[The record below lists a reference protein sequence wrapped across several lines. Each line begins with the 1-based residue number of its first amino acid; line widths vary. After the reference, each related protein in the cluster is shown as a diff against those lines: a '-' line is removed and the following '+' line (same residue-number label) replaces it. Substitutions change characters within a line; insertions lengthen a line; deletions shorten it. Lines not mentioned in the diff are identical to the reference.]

1 MKIIS
6 NYFLPLLPIFLGVPS
21 QAEIIPFELEQVST
35 CVGMNMKKNFLCLAA
50 ALLPLISAFSENV
63 AGDSVKSIPLQEV
76 EIVSV
81 RATDK
86 TPVTYSNL
94 GKETIESA
102 NFGQD
107 IPFLLL
113 LTPSVIATSD
123 AGTGIGY
130 TGFRIRGTDA
140 NRINVTTNGIP
151 LNDSESHGVFWVNM
165 PDFASSLEDLQVQ
178 RGVGTS
184 TNGAGAFGASI
195 NMKTENIPLQSYGE
209 FNGSYGS
216 FNTSKVTFKTG
227 SGVIDNH
234 WAFDARLSSIRS
246 DGFID
251 RASVDLKSYFVQG
264 AYFNEKTMLKF
275 ITFSGK
281 EKTYH
286 AWDGVPDY
294 ILFPSDPSVKANRTY
309 NPAGYMGD
317 DAEGNPQY
325 YPNQTDNYEQSHYQL
340 SLLQVLNPDFKL
352 NVALHYTR
360 GFGYY
365 EEYKTDQS
373 LNEYELTP
381 FELNGELIDN
391 SDLVRQEYLDNYF
404 GGMVFSLDYSKN
416 KMNLSLGGSGNYYYG
431 NHYGDVIWVKDYV
444 GDPTFDP
451 SHEYYRSIGKKSDM
465 NLYLKGIY
473 SLMKNLNFYGDLQI
487 RHIDY
492 TIRGKNDV
500 WNWLDG
506 GMQDLDIR
514 QIFNFFNPK
523 AGLYYQ
529 LNSKNVLYGSVAV
542 AHREPNRNNYTDAGT
557 NEFPRPERL
566 IDYELGYQ
574 FNRKNWAFSANLYY
588 MEYKD
593 QLVLNGKV
601 NAIGEALTSNVPDS
615 YRTGIELTAGVHIIP
630 CLDWNGNLT
639 LSQNK
644 IKNYTEYV
652 TIYDSDGNAES
663 QQQADYYGTTNI
675 SFSPDIIANSLFT
688 FKYHSFSAGFHSN
701 YVGKQYLDNT
711 GQTDVNETDTRKKER
726 SIDAYFVNNLRLSYD
741 FGKRLSVNLSI
752 NNIFNAQYETN
763 GWVWSCYYRQA
774 DGSLE
779 PYTEKS
785 YFPQAGIN
793 VLANVALR
801 F

>member
-1 MKIIS
+1 MKLL
-6 NYFLPLLPIFLGVPS
+6 FLTATLLPFI
-21 QAEIIPFELEQVST
+21 ST
-35 CVGMNMKKNFLCLAA
+35 
-50 ALLPLISAFSENV
+50 FSENI
-63 AGDSVKSIPLQEV
+63 AGDSLKNIPLQEV
-76 EIVSV
+76 EILSV

-94 GKETIESA
+94 NKDAIQSV

-113 LTPSVIATSD
+113 LSPSVIATSD

-140 NRINVTTNGIP
+140 NRINVTINGIP

-195 NMKTENIPLQSYGE
+195 NMKTENIPLQPYGE
-209 FNGSYGS
+209 VNGGYGS
-216 FNTSKVTFKTG
+216 FNTSKVTLKTG
-227 SGVIDNH
+227 TGIIDEH
-234 WAFDARLSSIRS
+234 WAFDVRLSSIRS

-275 ITFSGK
+275 VTFSGK

-294 ILFPSDPSVKANRTY
+294 ILFPSDPSQKDNRTY

-317 DAEGNPQY
+317 DAEGNPKY
-325 YPNQTDNYEQSHYQL
+325 YPNQTDNYEQTHCHL
-340 SLLQVLNPDFKL
+340 SLLQMLNPNLKL
-352 NVALHYTR
+352 NVALHYTK

-365 EEYKTDQS
+365 EEYKTDQT
-373 LNEYELTP
+373 LNEYTLSP
-381 FELNGELIDN
+381 FELNQEMIET
-391 SDLVRQEYLDNYF
+391 SDLVRREYLDNGF
-404 GGMVFSLDYSKN
+404 GGMVFSMDYSKN
-416 KMNLSLGGSGNYYYG
+416 KMNLSLGGSGNYYDG
-431 NHYGDVIWVKDYV
+431 NHFGQVIWVKNYA

-451 SHEYYRSIGKKSDM
+451 SHEYYRSTGKKSDV
-465 NLYLKGIY
+465 NLYMRGDY
-473 SLMKNLNFYGDLQI
+473 SLTKNITVYGDLQV
-487 RHIDY
+487 RRIDY
-492 TIRGKNDV
+492 TIRGKNDT
-500 WNWLDG
+500 WDWLAG
-506 GMQDLDIR
+506 EMQDLNIHK
-514 QIFNFFNPK
+514 IFNFFNPK

-529 LNSKNVLYGSVAV
+529 WNQGNALYGSVAV
-542 AHREPNRNNYTDAGT
+542 AHREPNRNNYTDAG
-557 NEFPRPERL
+557 NDANPQPERL

-574 FNRKNWAFSANLYY
+574 FKQKNLTFSANLYC
-588 MEYKD
+588 MKYKD
-593 QLVLNGKV
+593 QLVLTGKV
-601 NAIGEALTSNVPDS
+601 NTIGEPLTSNVPDS
-615 YRTGIELTAGVHIIP
+615 YRTGIELTAGIRLVS
-630 CLDWNGNLT
+630 CLEWNGNLT

-652 TIYDSDGNAES
+652 TVYDNDGNPEPE
-663 QQQADYYGTTNI
+663 QQADYYGTTNI
-675 SFSPDIIANSLFT
+675 AFSPEIIANSLFS
-688 FKYHSFSAGFHSN
+688 FKYRSFTAGLHSS

-711 GQTDVNETDTRKKER
+711 GRTDADLTDTREKER
-726 SIDAYFVNNLRLSYD
+726 SIGACFVNNLRLGYN
-741 FGKRLSVNLSI
+741 FGKRISVQLSVNNL
-752 NNIFNAQYETN
+752 FNEKYETN

-774 DGSLE
+774 DGSLK

-785 YFPQAGIN
+785 YFPQAGLN
-793 VLANVALR
+793 VLANITLR

>member
-1 MKIIS
+1 M
-6 NYFLPLLPIFLGVPS
+6 NYKLLLAFALF
-21 QAEIIPFELEQVST
+21 PFTS
-35 CVGMNMKKNFLCLAA
+35 
-50 ALLPLISAFSENV
+50 ALSRPV
-63 AGDSVKSIPLQEV
+63 AGDSLKNVSLQEV

-86 TPVTYSNL
+86 TPVAYSNL
-94 GKETIESA
+94 NKEAIGSV

-140 NRINVTTNGIP
+140 NRINVTINGIP

-165 PDFASSLEDLQVQ
+165 PDFASSLEDLQIQ

-195 NMKTENIPLQSYGE
+195 NMKTENIPLQPYGE
-209 FNGSYGS
+209 LNGSYGS
-216 FNTSKVTFKTG
+216 FNTSKATFKTG

-234 WAFDARLSSIRS
+234 WAFDARLSEISS
-246 DGFID
+246 AGFIN

-264 AYFNEKTMLKF
+264 AYFNEQTRIKF
-275 ITFSGK
+275 ITFSGR

-294 ILFPSDPSVKANRTY
+294 ILFPSDPAVKANRIY

-325 YPNQTDNYEQSHYQL
+325 YPNQTDNYEQMHYQL
-340 SLLQVLNPDFKL
+340 SLLQVLNPNLKL
-352 NVALHYTR
+352 NAALHYTR

-365 EEYKTDQS
+365 EEYKQDQN
-373 LNEYELTP
+373 LDEYGLTP
-381 FELNGELIDN
+381 FELSQESVET

-404 GGMVFSLDYSKN
+404 GGMIFSLDYNKN
-416 KMNLSLGGSGNYYYG
+416 KLNLSLGGGGNYYDG
-431 NHYGDVIWVKDYV
+431 NHYGNVIWVKNYA
-444 GDPTFDP
+444 GDPVFDP
-451 SHEYYRSIGKKSDM
+451 THEYYRSKGKKSDA
-465 NLYLKGIY
+465 NLYLKGNY
-473 SLMKNLNFYGDLQI
+473 SLTKKLNIYGDLQV
-487 RHIDY
+487 RRIDY
-492 TIRGKNDV
+492 TIFGKNDI
-500 WNWLDG
+500 WDWLAG
-506 GMQDLDIR
+506 GMQDLNVR
-514 QIFNFFNPK
+514 EIFNFFNPK
-523 AGLYYQ
+523 GGLYYQ
-529 LNSKNVLYGSVAV
+529 LNSYNILYGSIAV

-566 IDYELGYQ
+566 IDYELCYQ
-574 FNRKNWAFSANLYY
+574 FNRKNFTFSANFYY
-588 MEYKD
+588 MNYKN
-593 QLVLNGKV
+593 QLVLTGKV

-615 YRTGIELTAGVHIIP
+615 YRTGIELIAGVRIIP
-630 CLDWNGNLT
+630 CLEWRGNLT

-652 TIYDSDGNAES
+652 TVYDGDGNPEPE
-663 QQQADYYGTTNI
+663 QQADYYGTTNI
-675 SFSPDIIANSLFT
+675 AFSPDIVANSLFT
-688 FKYHSFSAGFHSN
+688 FKYKSFTAGFHSN

-711 GQTDVNETDTRKKER
+711 GRTDANDVETRKKER
-726 SIDAYFVNNLRLSYD
+726 SIDACFVNNLRLSYD
-741 FGKRLSVNLSI
+741 FGKRLSVNLSV
-752 NNIFNAQYETN
+752 NNLFNAKYETN
-763 GWVWSCYYRQA
+763 GWVWSCYYRQT

>member
-1 MKIIS
+1 MKIPV
-6 NYFLPLLPIFLGVPS
+6 FLAIAL
-21 QAEIIPFELEQVST
+21 IPFVS
-35 CVGMNMKKNFLCLAA
+35 V
-50 ALLPLISAFSENV
+50 FSENV
-63 AGDSVKSIPLQEV
+63 AGDSIKNIPLQEV

-94 GKETIESA
+94 NKETIGSV

-140 NRINVTTNGIP
+140 NRINVTINGIP
-151 LNDSESHGVFWVNM
+151 LNDSESQGVFWVNM

-178 RGVGTS
+178 RGVGAS

-195 NMKTENIPLQSYGE
+195 NMKTENIPIRSYGE
-209 FNGSYGS
+209 LNGGCGS

-246 DGFID
+246 GGFID
-251 RASVDLKSYFVQG
+251 RASVDLKSYFAQG
-264 AYFNEKTMLKF
+264 VYFTEQTMLKF

-294 ILFPSDPSVKANRTY
+294 ILFPSDPAVKANRTY

-317 DAEGNPQY
+317 DAKGNPQY
-325 YPNQTDNYEQSHYQL
+325 YPNQTDNYEQTHYQL
-340 SLLQVLNPDFKL
+340 SLIQVLNRNMKL
-352 NVALHYTR
+352 NAALHYTR

-365 EEYKTDQS
+365 EEYKQGQNLD
-373 LNEYELTP
+373 EYGLTP
-381 FELNGELIDN
+381 FELNRELVET
-391 SDLVRQEYLDNYF
+391 SDLVRQKYLDNGF
-404 GGMVFSLDYSKN
+404 GGMIFSLDYNKN
-416 KMNLSLGGSGNYYYG
+416 KLNLSLGGGGNYYDG
-431 NHYGDVIWVKDYV
+431 NHYGDVIWVKNYA
-444 GDPTFDP
+444 GDPAFVP
-451 SHEYYRSIGKKSDM
+451 SQEYYRSKGKKSDV
-465 NLYLKGIY
+465 NLYLKGNY
-473 SLMKNLNFYGDLQI
+473 SLAKGLNIYGDLQV

-492 TIRGKNDV
+492 SIRGQNDV
-500 WNWLDG
+500 WDWTAG
-506 GMQDLDIR
+506 RMQDLDVHD
-514 QIFNFFNPK
+514 IFNFFNPK
-523 AGLYYQ
+523 AGLYYR
-529 LNSKNVLYGSVAV
+529 LNPRSVLYGSVAV
-542 AHREPNRNNYTDAGT
+542 AHREPNWDNYTDAGT
-557 NEFPRPERL
+557 NEVPRPERL
-566 IDYELGYQ
+566 TDYELGYQ
-574 FNRKNWAFSANLYY
+574 YNTGNWAFSANLYY
-588 MEYKD
+588 MKYKD
-593 QLVLNGKV
+593 QLVLNGKI
-601 NAIGEALTSNVPDS
+601 NTIGEALTSNVPDS
-615 YRTGIELTAGVHIIP
+615 YRTGIELTARVHIIP
-630 CLDWNGNLT
+630 CLEWNGNLT

-652 TIYDSDGNAES
+652 PVYDSDGNAEPV
-663 QQQADYYGTTNI
+663 QQADYYGTTNI
-675 SFSPDIIANSLFT
+675 AFSPDFIANSLFT
-688 FKYHSFSAGFHSN
+688 FKYKSFTAGFHSN
-701 YVGKQYLDNT
+701 YVGRQYMDNT
-711 GQTDVNETDTRKKER
+711 GQTDINETDTRKKER
-726 SIDAYFVNNLRLSYD
+726 SIDAYFVNNLRLGYD

-752 NNIFNAQYETN
+752 NNLFNEKYETN
-763 GWVWSCYYRQA
+763 GWVWSCYYRQT

-779 PYTEKS
+779 PYSEKS

>member
-1 MKIIS
+1 MRT
-6 NYFLPLLPIFLGVPS
+6 FF
-21 QAEIIPFELEQVST
+21 
-35 CVGMNMKKNFLCLAA
+35 LAA
-50 ALLPLISAFSENV
+50 ALLPFVSVSAQSI
-63 AGDSVKSIPLQEV
+63 AGDSLKNISLQEV

-81 RATDK
+81 RATEK

-94 GKETIESA
+94 NKEAIGQV

-113 LTPSVIATSD
+113 STPSVIATSD

-140 NRINVTTNGIP
+140 NRINVTINGIP

-195 NMKTENIPLQSYGE
+195 NMKTENIPQQPYGE

-216 FNTSKVTFKTG
+216 FNTSKATFKTG

-234 WAFDARLSSIRS
+234 WAFDARLSSICS

-251 RASVDLKSYFVQG
+251 RASVDLKSYFAQG
-264 AYFNEKTMLKF
+264 AYFNEHTMLRF

-294 ILFPSDPSVKANRTY
+294 ILFPSNPAEKGNRTY

-317 DAEGNPQY
+317 DANGNPQY
-325 YPNQTDNYEQSHYQL
+325 YPNQTDNYEQTHYQF
-340 SLLQVLNPDFKL
+340 SLLQVLNRDWKL

-365 EEYKTDQS
+365 EEYKTDQT
-373 LNEYELTP
+373 LEEYGLTP
-381 FELNGELIDN
+381 FELNRETVEN
-391 SDLVRQEYLDNYF
+391 SDLVRREYLDNYF
-404 GGMVFSLDYSKN
+404 GGMVFSLDYN
-416 KMNLSLGGSGNYYYG
+416 KKKLNFSLGGSGNYYDG
-431 NHYGDVIWVKDYV
+431 NHFGQVLWVKNYA
-444 GDPTFDP
+444 GDPSFVP
-451 SHEYYRSIGKKSDM
+451 GQEYYRSIGKKSDV
-465 NLYLKGIY
+465 NLYAKGNY
-473 SLMKNLNFYGDLQI
+473 SLTGKLNIYGDLQV
-487 RHIDY
+487 RRIDY
-492 TIRGKNDV
+492 TIQGKNDV
-500 WNWLDG
+500 WDWLAG
-506 GMQDLDIR
+506 GMQDLNVHE
-514 QIFNFFNPK
+514 IFNFFNPK
-523 AGLYYQ
+523 GGIYYRFNPQ
-529 LNSKNVLYGSVAV
+529 NVLYGSVAV
-542 AHREPNRNNYTDAGT
+542 AHREPNRNNYTDAGA

-566 IDYELGYQ
+566 TDYELGYR
-574 FNRKNWAFSANLYY
+574 FNRNQWAFGANLYY
-588 MEYKD
+588 MKYKD
-593 QLVLNGKV
+593 QLVLTGKV

-615 YRTGIELTAGVHIIP
+615 YRTGIELTAGVRIVP
-630 CLDWNGNLT
+630 CLEWNGNLT

-644 IKNYTEYV
+644 ITNYTEYV
-652 TIYDSDGNAES
+652 TVYDSDGNPEPE
-663 QQQADYYGTTNI
+663 QQADYYGTTNI
-675 SFSPDIIANSLFT
+675 AFSPDIIANSLFT
-688 FKYHSFSAGFHSN
+688 FKYKSFTAGFHSN

-711 GQTDVNETDTRKKER
+711 GRTDVNLSETSKKER
-726 SIDAYFVNNLRLSYD
+726 SISACFVNNLRLGYD
-741 FGKRLSVNLSI
+741 FGKRLSVQLSVNNL
-752 NNIFNAQYETN
+752 FNAQYETN
-763 GWVWSCYYRQA
+763 GWVWSCYYRQP

-779 PYTEKS
+779 PYSEKS

-793 VLANVALR
+793 VLANISLR

>member
-1 MKIIS
+1 M
-6 NYFLPLLPIFLGVPS
+6 NYKLLLAFALF
-21 QAEIIPFELEQVST
+21 PF
-35 CVGMNMKKNFLCLAA
+35 
-50 ALLPLISAFSENV
+50 ISAFSENV
-63 AGDSVKSIPLQEV
+63 TGDSIKNIPLQEV
-76 EIVSV
+76 EVVSV

-94 GKETIESA
+94 NKESIGTV

-113 LTPSVIATSD
+113 STPSVIATSD

-140 NRINVTTNGIP
+140 NRINVTINGIP
-151 LNDSESHGVFWVNM
+151 LNDSESQGVFWVNM

-195 NMKTENIPLQSYGE
+195 NMKTENIPLRSYGE
-209 FNGSYGS
+209 LNGSYGS
-216 FNTSKVTFKTG
+216 FNTSKLTFKTG

-234 WAFDARLSSIRS
+234 WAFDARLSSIQS
-246 DGFID
+246 AGFID
-251 RASVDLKSYFVQG
+251 RASVDLKSYFLQG
-264 AYFNEKTMLKF
+264 AYFNEKTMVKF

-294 ILFPSDPSVKANRTY
+294 ILFPSDLSVKANRIY

-325 YPNQTDNYEQSHYQL
+325 YPNQTDNYEQTHYQL
-340 SLLQVLNPDFKL
+340 SLIQALNPNLKL
-352 NVALHYTR
+352 NAALHYTR

-365 EEYKTDQS
+365 EEYKQDQYLDEYG
-373 LNEYELTP
+373 LNKGACPLVNVNT
-381 FELNGELIDN
+381 

-404 GGMVFSLDYSKN
+404 GGMIFSLDYSKN
-416 KMNLSLGGSGNYYYG
+416 KLNLSLGGGGNYYDG
-431 NHYGDVIWVKDYV
+431 NHYGDVSWVKNYA
-444 GDPTFDP
+444 GDPAFVP
-451 SHEYYRSIGKKSDM
+451 SQEYYRSKGKKSDI
-465 NLYLKGIY
+465 NIYLKGNY
-473 SLMKNLNFYGDLQI
+473 SLTKNLNIYGDLQI
-487 RHIDY
+487 RRIDY
-492 TIRGKNDV
+492 AIKGKNDV
-500 WNWLDG
+500 WDWIAG
-506 GMQDLDIR
+506 GMQDLNVHD
-514 QIFNFFNPK
+514 IFNFFNPK
-523 AGLYYQ
+523 AGLYYRFTP
-529 LNSKNVLYGSVAV
+529 KNVLYGSVAV
-542 AHREPNRNNYTDAGT
+542 AHREPNWDNYTDAGT
-557 NEFPRPERL
+557 NEVPRPERL
-566 IDYELGYQ
+566 TDYELGYQ
-574 FNRKNWAFSANLYY
+574 FNTGNWAFSANLYY
-588 MEYKD
+588 MKYKN
-593 QLVLNGKV
+593 QLVLNGKI

-615 YRTGIELTAGVHIIP
+615 YRTGIELTAGAHIVP
-630 CLDWNGNLT
+630 CLEWNGNLT

-652 TIYDSDGNAES
+652 PIYDSDGNADPV
-663 QQQADYYGTTNI
+663 QQAGYYGTTNI
-675 SFSPDIIANSLFT
+675 AFSPAVIANSLFT
-688 FKYHSFSAGFHSN
+688 FKYKSFSAGFHSN

-711 GQTDVNETDTRKKER
+711 GQTDANETDTRKKER

-741 FGKRLSVNLSI
+741 FGKRVSVNVSI
-752 NNIFNAQYETN
+752 NNLFNEQYETN
-763 GWVWSCYYRQA
+763 GWVWSCYYRQP

>member
-1 MKIIS
+1 LRIE
-6 NYFLPLLPIFLGVPS
+6 NYFLLAVALF
-21 QAEIIPFELEQVST
+21 PFV
-35 CVGMNMKKNFLCLAA
+35 
-50 ALLPLISAFSENV
+50 SAFSESTP
-63 AGDSVKSIPLQEV
+63 GDSLKRIPLQEV
-76 EIVSV
+76 EVVSV

-94 GKETIESA
+94 TKKAIESA
-102 NFGQD
+102 NFGVD

-113 LTPSVIATSD
+113 MTPSVIATSD

-140 NRINVTTNGIP
+140 NRINVTVNGIP

-165 PDFASSLEDLQVQ
+165 PDFASSLEDMQVQ

-195 NMKTENIPLQSYGE
+195 NMKTENIPLKSYGE
-209 FNGSYGS
+209 VSGGYGS
-216 FNTSKVTFKTG
+216 FNTSKATFKTG
-227 SGVIDNH
+227 SGTIDNH

-264 AYFNEKTMLKF
+264 AYFNDRTLIKL
-275 ITFSGK
+275 ITTGGK

-286 AWDGVPDY
+286 AWDGVPDN
-294 ILFPSDPSVKANRTY
+294 ILFPSDPSIKANRTY

-317 DAEGNPQY
+317 DAEGNPMY
-325 YPNQTDNYEQSHYQL
+325 YPNQTDNYEQTHYQL
-340 SLLQVLNPDFKL
+340 SLLQVLNSNLKL

-365 EEYKTDQS
+365 EEYKQEQS
-373 LNEYELTP
+373 LNEYG
-381 FELNGELIDN
+381 LNEGASINKGGACPLACASAET
-391 SDLVRQEYLDNYF
+391 SDLVRQEYLDNGF
-404 GGMVFSLDYSKN
+404 GGMIFSFDYSKN
-416 KMNLSLGGSGNYYYG
+416 KLNLSLGGSANDYDG
-431 NHYGDVIWVKDYV
+431 NHFGKVIWVKNYA

-451 SHEYYRSIGKKSDM
+451 SHEYYRSTGKKSDG
-465 NLYLKGIY
+465 NLYLKGNY
-473 SLMKNLNFYGDLQI
+473 SLTKRLSIYGDLQL
-487 RHIDY
+487 RRIDY
-492 TIRGKNDV
+492 RIRGKNDV
-500 WNWLDG
+500 WDWLAG
-506 GMQDLDIR
+506 GMQDLSIHE
-514 QIFNFFNPK
+514 IFNFFNPK

-529 LNSKNVLYGSVAV
+529 LNPQNVLYGSVAV

-557 NEFPRPERL
+557 NEMPRPERL
-566 IDYELGYQ
+566 TDYEWGYQ
-574 FNRKNWAFSANLYY
+574 FHSGNWAFSANLYY

-593 QLVLNGKV
+593 QLVLNGKI

-615 YRTGIELTAGVHIIP
+615 YRMGIELTAGVHLMP
-630 CLDWNGNLT
+630 CLEWNGNLT
-639 LSQNK
+639 LSRNK

-652 TIYDSDGNAES
+652 PVYDSDGNPEPV
-663 QQQADYYGTTNI
+663 QQADYYGTTNI
-675 SFSPDIIANSLFT
+675 SFSPDLIANSLFT
-688 FKYHSFSAGFHSN
+688 FKYRSFTAGFQSN
-701 YVGKQYLDNT
+701 YVSKQYLDNT
-711 GQTDVNETDTRKKER
+711 GGRTDANETDTRKKER
-726 SIDAYFVNNLRLSYD
+726 SIDAYFVHTLRLGYD
-741 FGKRLSVNLSI
+741 FGKRLSIHLSVNNLL
-752 NNIFNAQYETN
+752 NAHYETN

-793 VLANVALR
+793 VLGNVLLR

>member
-1 MKIIS
+1 
-6 NYFLPLLPIFLGVPS
+6 
-21 QAEIIPFELEQVST
+21 
-35 CVGMNMKKNFLCLAA
+35 MKKRVLCVIA
-50 ALLPLISAFSENV
+50 ALLPFICGFSENLV
-63 AGDSVKSIPLQEV
+63 TDSLKNIPLQEV
-76 EIVSV
+76 EVISV
-81 RATDK
+81 RATGK
-86 TPVTYSNL
+86 TPVTYSYLN
-94 GKETIESA
+94 KESIGSV

-178 RGVGTS
+178 RGVGAS

-195 NMKTENIPLQSYGE
+195 NMKTENIPLRAYGE
-209 FNGSYGS
+209 LNGSYGS
-216 FNTSKVTFKTG
+216 FNTSKATFKAG

-264 AYFNEKTMLKF
+264 AYFNEQTMVKF
-275 ITFSGK
+275 ITFGGK

-294 ILFPSDPSVKANRTY
+294 ILFPSGASGKANRRY
-309 NPAGYMGD
+309 NPSGYMGD

-325 YPNQTDNYEQSHYQL
+325 YPNQTDNYEQAHYQL
-340 SLLQVLNPDFKL
+340 SLLQALNPDLKL
-352 NVALHYTR
+352 NVALHYTK

-365 EEYKTDQS
+365 EEYKGNRT
-373 LNEYELTP
+373 LKEYGLKP
-381 FELNGELIDN
+381 FELNQEIIRK
-391 SDLVRQEYLDNYF
+391 SDLVRQKYLDNGF
-404 GGMVFSLDYSKN
+404 GGMIFSLDYNRK
-416 KMNLSLGGSGNYYYG
+416 KLNLSLGGSANYYDG
-431 NHYGDVIWVKDYV
+431 NHYGQVIWVKNYA
-444 GDPTFDP
+444 GDPAFSP
-451 SHEYYRSIGKKSDM
+451 LYEYYRSKGKKSDI
-465 NLYLKGIY
+465 NLYIKGNY
-473 SLMKNLNFYGDLQI
+473 SLMENLSIYGDLQV
-487 RHIDY
+487 RRIDY
-492 TIRGKNDV
+492 TIKGKNDV
-500 WNWLDG
+500 WDWLAG
-506 GMQDLDIR
+506 EMQDLNIYER
-514 QIFNFFNPK
+514 FNFFNPK

-529 LNSKNVLYGSVAV
+529 LNPQSVLYGSVAV
-542 AHREPNRNNYTDAGT
+542 AHREPNRNNYTDAEK
-557 NEFPRPERL
+557 NVFPRPERL
-566 IDYELGYQ
+566 TDYELGYQ
-574 FNRKNWAFSANLYY
+574 FKQKNWAFSANLYY
-588 MEYKD
+588 MKYKN

-601 NAIGEALTSNVPDS
+601 NEIGEPLTSNVPDS
-615 YRTGIELTAGVHIIP
+615 YRSGIELTAGVRIIP
-630 CLDWNGNLT
+630 CLEWNGNLT

-652 TIYDSDGNAES
+652 VVYDSDGNPEAE
-663 QQQADYYGTTNI
+663 QQADYYGTTNI
-675 SFSPDIIANSLFT
+675 AFSPGIIANSLFT
-688 FKYHSFSAGFHSN
+688 FKYRSFSAGLHSN

-711 GQTDVNETDTRKKER
+711 GRTDADLTDTRKKER
-726 SIDAYFVNNLRLSYD
+726 SIDAYFVNNLRLGYD
-741 FGKRLSVNLSI
+741 FGKRLSVQLLI
-752 NNIFNAQYETN
+752 NNLFNEKYETN

-774 DGSLE
+774 AGSLS

-793 VLANVALR
+793 LLANITLR